1 MNVSDG
7 PDSVKI
13 GVKVIFALAG
23 WTTEGNMGVA
33 EAWRGEGN
41 PEWQFVN
48 VLCVLEKH
56 IFLTQYFQEK
66 ECQSISGSQNP
77 LYILYKK
84 INSKSND
91 TE

>member
-1 MNVSDG
+1 
-7 PDSVKI
+7 
-13 GVKVIFALAG
+13 
-23 WTTEGNMGVA
+23 MGVA